1 MAINVETESSFSGR
15 ASRHSNR
22 IRALRKLRGMT
33 QQELG
38 RRIGCSHAQV
48 SDLERCIVALT
59 HDWMT
64 KIAEALNC
72 AAADLL
78 PDEDNP
84 DRLTVE
90 ERDLL
95 QLYRSADIE
104 QREKLARLADIIIP
118 FKPEP

>member
-1 MAINVETESSFSGR
+1 MAIDVEKETPLSGR
-15 ASRHSNR
+15 TSRHSNR
-22 IRALRKLRGMT
+22 IRTLRKLHGMT

-38 RRIGCSHAQV
+38 QRIGCSHAQV
-48 SDLERCIVALT
+48 SDLERCVVALT
-59 HDWMT
+59 HEWMT
-64 KIAEALNC
+64 KIAAAFDC

-84 DRLTVE
+84 DRLTTE
-90 ERDLL
+90 ERDLV

-118 FKPEP
+118 FKPES